1 MKAQDQIH
9 FLSDLLNIINEL
21 QQVVQDYCRLITAEE
36 DGSCLESDG
45 NNGKIAF

>member
-36 DGSCLESDG
+36 DGSRLESDG